1 MKKIILL
8 SGFILLNMV
17 LSFAQDSTKIS
28 ALVNQAKLNFD
39 IVGNK
44 PVGKGWDL
52 LANQF
57 ASNNFVG
64 WGEYHNS
71 PMISILTNEALKVA
85 AKNKYAIWCV
95 EIGEYAAQDLYKT
108 ATDKIFYGYMK
119 NFNKTYGIEGYTAIP
134 FFSSSEDSVM
144 LQTAIT
150 QKMAIWGIDQESQMS
165 FPYHLSKVFNDL
177 SLALK
182 VQNKSLLDSLMKKW
196 YFPKEELLDSLSKLS
211 KDKENMT
218 RLEEV
223 KLSEDIYANYG
234 EDRFQMNS
242 DRAKLMKKHFYSY
255 LKTSEKQNPQA
266 LKIFFK
272 MGSNHLAKGFN
283 LETHQ
288 LDMGN
293 LAHELAIMKGSSY
306 TNVQFIQRLSKNNK
320 GVVVDEMLQKTSEY
334 SKFFMAHSQKDKW
347 VVIDLKPLRAALK
360 HDKTLDEVTYEII
373 EKYDTIILSPEIN

>member
-1 MKKIILL
+1 MKLL
-8 SGFILLNMV
+8 
-17 LSFAQDSTKIS
+17 
-28 ALVNQAKLNFD
+28 
-39 IVGNK
+39 
-44 PVGKGWDL
+44 
-52 LANQF
+52 
-57 ASNNFVG
+57 
-64 WGEYHNS
+64 
-71 PMISILTNEALKVA
+71 
-85 AKNKYAIWCV
+85 
-95 EIGEYAAQDLYKT
+95 
-108 ATDKIFYGYMK
+108 K

-177 SLALK
+177 SPALK

-234 EDRFQMNS
+234 EDKFQMNS

-255 LKTSEKQNPQA
+255 LKTSEKQNSQA
-266 LKIFFK
+266 QKIFFK